1 MSDHHTEPYFYRTS
15 FSVVHDDIQMT
26 PIDYANDPYVP
37 QWAYIVIDG
46 YKNVWLRTRSHG
58 EAVRLSQMLNYLT
71 HTAKRMELAIAN
83 LQSNSDS
90 LVIRH
95 ESLKLKCRQM
105 QEVGDHLFDRA
116 DDGSDGFL
124 TVADDWNEAC
134 GLGRPHN
141 TKRDFPSQ

>member
-1 MSDHHTEPYFYRTS
+1 MNDHQTEPYFYRTS

-26 PIDYANDPYVP
+26 PLDYANDPYVP
-37 QWAYIVIDG
+37 QYGYIVIDG

-58 EAVRLSQMLNYLT
+58 EATRLRDMLNHLT
-71 HTAKRMELAIAN
+71 KTAKSMEIVIAN
-83 LQSNSDS
+83 QQASLDS
-90 LVIRH
+90 LTIKH
-95 ESLKLKCRQM
+95 ESLKLKCRNM

-116 DDGSDGFL
+116 DDGSEGFL
-124 TVADDWNEAC
+124 EVADDWNEAC